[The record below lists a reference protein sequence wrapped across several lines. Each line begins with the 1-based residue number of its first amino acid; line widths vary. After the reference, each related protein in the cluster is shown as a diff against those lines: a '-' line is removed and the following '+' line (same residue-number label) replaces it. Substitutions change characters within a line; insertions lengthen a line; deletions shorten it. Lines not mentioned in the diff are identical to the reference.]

1 MKLASLFSGGKDS
14 AYALYMAQQSGY
26 NVGYL
31 VSIFSENK
39 YSYMYHTP
47 NIFLVEKLSEA
58 LNISLIKKTT
68 KGEKEKELEDLKDV
82 LKTLDIDGVVSGAIV
97 STYQK
102 TRIDKICNQLGI
114 KSFAPLWG
122 RNQTELIKE
131 IMRNG
136 FEIIITGVSA
146 LGLDETWLGRKIDDE
161 CVKDLITLNE
171 KYKINVSGE
180 GGEYETLVLDAPNF
194 RKRLV
199 VEDYEKILE
208 KGAGTMSIKTAIL
221 KEK

>member
-180 GGEYETLVLDAPNF
+180 EASM
-194 RKRLV
+194 RRLC
-199 VEDYEKILE
+199 LTPQTSE
-208 KGAGTMSIKTAIL
+208 KGLLLRIMRKYGRKVL
-221 KEK
+221 GQ